1 MTFLSNR
8 SKPVKILLLALLL
21 AVLVPA
27 AWYGYGYA
35 AMRVEIAQ
43 WDPDDAAEQAASDI
57 KAGAMRIY
65 LHGSMSARWEGVRE
79 DERVLVAHLPQ
90 YEAGVGCVVRS
101 FELFA
106 AQGEYAK
113 RYNRVMVDHFASKA
127 AVR

>member
-1 MTFLSNR
+1 MSLFFNR
-8 SKPVKILLLALLL
+8 STPVKVLLLALLL
-21 AVLVPA
+21 AALVPI
-27 AWYGYGYA
+27 AWHGYDYA

-57 KAGAMRIY
+57 NDGAMRIY
-65 LHGSMSARWEGVRE
+65 LHGSFSARWEGVL
-79 DERVLVAHLPQ
+79 DKERVLVSHLPQ

-101 FELFA
+101 FELFD

-127 AVR
+127 AAR